1 MRNAFKPRSA
11 HKNIGPLEA
20 EQLQYMLASSSVA
33 ALLEAAGQEDAAIKL
48 RLLAAAFH
56 DAAEGS
62 RHRLFLVEKPIP
74 RGAQPDPTDVWLI
87 RAQLCVG
94 LQLYVN
100 GANETGKRGKGGAI
114 KFAMNY
120 RQQFMRPGADFEKS
134 VRNWLK
140 KFAADE
146 VENEMALQNY
156 RANMI
161 RLAAE
166 TSNLSKV
173 QVEAQFGE
181 NLIELVAG
189 RASVLSP
196 PRNPPEP

>member
-1 MRNAFKPRSA
+1 
-11 HKNIGPLEA
+11 
-20 EQLQYMLASSSVA
+20 MLASSSVA
-33 ALLEAAGQEDAAIKL
+33 ALLEAAGQEDAAIKF

-100 GANETGKRGKGGAI
+100 GANETGKKAAKEDAI

-140 KFAADE
+140 KFATDE

-173 QVEAQFGE
+173 QVRQVGE